1 VFTERGCLNIHV
13 WGDQSKEKRKVGR
26 PITYKGDPD
35 SNNLTE
41 EERRRI
47 KRRIANRESAR
58 RVRQKRQDLMEELQM
73 SVSPL
78 YLHLYPR
85 RGSVTS
91 LLLLLYP
98 K

>member
-1 VFTERGCLNIHV
+1 M
-13 WGDQSKEKRKVGR
+13 GR